1 MHSSSSSSSSS
12 FEIEGGGGSG
22 VVFQIYCED
31 LLVLSAGAGGGGGL
45 LGEIYNLNRDT
56 GTRSYGGGG
65 GGGMQMIL
73 PDIFEEYFS
82 SALHD
87 VSVQDIVSN
96 QRNYFSIGEI
106 LNIKYL

>member
-1 MHSSSSSSSSS
+1 MHSSSSSSSS

-22 VVFQIYCED
+22 LGFQIYCED

-45 LGEIYNLNRDT
+45 MGDIYNLNRDT

-73 PDIFEEYFS
+73 PGIFEEYVS
-82 SALHD
+82 TVLHYVSA
-87 VSVQDIVSN
+87 QDIVSN
-96 QRNYFSIGEI
+96 QRNYFSLGEI
-106 LNIKYL
+106 LFIYL